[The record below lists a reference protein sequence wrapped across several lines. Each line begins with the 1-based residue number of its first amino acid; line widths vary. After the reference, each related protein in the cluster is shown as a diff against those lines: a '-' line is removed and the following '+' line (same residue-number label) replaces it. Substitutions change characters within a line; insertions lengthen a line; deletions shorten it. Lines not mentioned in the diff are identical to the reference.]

1 MCPCAR
7 AHFLE
12 YLSLIS
18 LHVILYVC
26 FAVAGSGLFA
36 CILDIKHLISM
47 PTREFL
53 SAAHMIYYNF
63 LSLYLVERSFCPN
76 ARVAMKR
83 SAVFAMG
90 AEIKVILFALA
101 EGILIIVLVE

>member
-47 PTREFL
+47 PIRE
-53 SAAHMIYYNF
+53 F